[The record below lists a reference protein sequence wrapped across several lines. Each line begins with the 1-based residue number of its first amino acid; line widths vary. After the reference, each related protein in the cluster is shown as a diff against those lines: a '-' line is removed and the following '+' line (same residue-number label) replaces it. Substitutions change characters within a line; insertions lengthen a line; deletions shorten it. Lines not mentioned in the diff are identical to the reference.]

1 MFADF
6 DTSQGEQLD
15 TVTRPRAQIKTNMTK
30 QKVSLNDRYT
40 QNDGL
45 IHLRGSQAMVRLL
58 LLQRQRDVAAGL
70 NTGGFISGYRGSP
83 MTAIDEELWRAG
95 ALLPENHITFWPGT
109 NEHLAMTSVWGT
121 QQTNYYNDGRY
132 DGVFGMWYGKGP
144 GLDQSIDALR
154 QGNWHGADKKGGV
167 LICVGDDH
175 NMTSTINNYSSEL
188 LFQDQFMPVLY
199 PADIQE
205 VIDLG
210 LLGYALSR
218 FCGAWVGFKLLPETI
233 ETSATISADID
244 RTRITLPD
252 FEFPAE
258 GVNAFLADSVYEQE
272 ARIKRYR
279 LPAAIAFARA
289 NALNYVSHACEAPKI
304 GIVSMGKSWR
314 DTLQAVQDLGLDRTA
329 IADFGITILKVGMPF
344 PFDLDTYR
352 EFARGLEKV
361 LIVEEK
367 RDLLATG
374 FREACYDIDNEER
387 PLLMGRL
394 DDQGQP
400 LLPNDQPIT
409 TDHITSALARVVDL
423 RQVGSAQSRL
433 ENLSAAAGRF
443 SRLDPLGLQRI
454 PYFCSGCPHNTS
466 TKIPE
471 GSRGQGGVGC
481 HYMVTWMN
489 RETYTFCQ
497 MGGEGITWIGQQPF
511 VKTQHIFQNLGD
523 GTYFHSGSLA
533 IRAAVSAGINIT
545 YKLLFNDAVAMTGGQ
560 PVDGQLRVDQI
571 THQALHEGVQ
581 RLAIVSDEP
590 EKYRDGY
597 QFARGTT
604 IHHRKALDAV
614 QREFREIK
622 GVTLIIYDQTCAS
635 EKRRRRK
642 RGTYPDPA
650 KRLVINHRVCEGC
663 GDCGVASNCT
673 SLQPLETPFGRKRTI
688 DQSSCNKDYA
698 CVEGFCPS
706 FVTVEGGK
714 LRSKVPASEG
724 RAQLPEAIPLPE
736 IDPLPDDRSF
746 NVLITGV
753 GGTGIVTIGAVLG
766 MAAHIDDI
774 AVSVVDQLGFA
785 QKGGS
790 VVTHIRLAKN
800 RDDIHAPRINGAA
813 TDTLLACD
821 MLVSGHDKINP
832 ALDTRRTAGVVN
844 TTSQFTGDFTQN
856 GDLGFPA
863 ETLESRLLSSTR
875 EGALSLLP
883 ASQLALSILGDTL
896 AANLLVTGYAW
907 QKGLL
912 PISREAIRS
921 ALELNG
927 IAVTWNQEAF
937 EWGRALADQPALI
950 EELLAGDTMV
960 VKFLDA
966 DRERPLSALLAE
978 ELIAYQDQAYAQ
990 RYTQWLSKIDQ
1001 HIDQAVGLNQELSDV
1016 IARSLFKL
1024 MAYKDEY
1031 EVARL
1036 HSSPKFLKTLAQQF
1050 DGDYRLAFNLAPPLL
1065 SRIDKATGRP
1075 QKIRFGSWMLHGFKL
1090 LATCK
1095 KLRNTRFDPFGYTAE
1110 RRLER
1115 QLISDYQHLIEGLV
1129 KNLTPDKK
1137 DLFSQIAAL
1146 PISIRGYG
1154 HIKLASI
1161 DGYQEQLTN
1170 LLEAWSIPIAKTAA

>member
-1 MFADF
+1 
-6 DTSQGEQLD
+6 
-15 TVTRPRAQIKTNMTK
+15 MTK
-30 QKVSLNDRYT
+30 HKVSLTDRYT
-40 QNDGL
+40 QHEGL

-58 LLQRQRDVAAGL
+58 LLQRQRDLAEGL
-70 NTGGFISGYRGSP
+70 NTGGFVSGYRGSP

-95 ALLPENHITFWPGT
+95 QLLPENHITFWPGT

-154 QGNWHGADKKGGV
+154 QGNWHGADKQGGV

-233 ETSATISADID
+233 ETSATISADIE
-244 RTRITLPD
+244 RTRVTLPD

-258 GVNAFLADSVYEQE
+258 GVNAFLTDSVYEQE

-279 LPAAIAFARA
+279 LPAAIAFSRA

-314 DTLQAVQDLGLDRTA
+314 DTLQALQDLGLDRTA
-329 IADFGITILKVGMPF
+329 IADLGITILKVGMPF

-352 EFARGLEKV
+352 DFARGLETI

-374 FREACYDIDNEER
+374 FREACYDIANDRRPTLVGRVDEE
-387 PLLMGRL
+387 
-394 DDQGQP
+394 GQP

-409 TDHITSALARVVDL
+409 TDHITGALARIIDL
-423 RQVGSAQSRL
+423 SQVPTALSRL
-433 ENLSAAAGRF
+433 EQLGAAVGR
-443 SRLDPLGLQRI
+443 SSSLDPLSLQRI

-560 PVDGQLRVDQI
+560 PVDGQLRVDQV

-581 RLAIVSDEP
+581 RIAVVSDEP
-590 EKYRDGY
+590 EKYRSGY
-597 QFARGTT
+597 QFAPETT
-604 IHHRKALDAV
+604 VHHRKALDAV

-642 RGTYPDPA
+642 RGAYPDPA

-673 SLQPLETPFGRKRTI
+673 SVQPLETPFGTKRSI
-688 DQSSCNKDYA
+688 DQSSCNKDYS

-706 FVTVEGGK
+706 FVTVEGGQ
-714 LRSKVPASEG
+714 LRSKTHVSED
-724 RAQLPEAIPLPE
+724 RAQLPDTIPLPN
-736 IDPLPDDRSF
+736 IKPLPDNRSF

-766 MAAHIDDI
+766 MAAHIDGI

-800 RDDIHAPRINGAA
+800 RDDIHAPRINSAA

-832 ALDTRRTAGVVN
+832 SLDTQRTAGVVN
-844 TTSQFTGDFTQN
+844 TARQFTGDFTQN
-856 GDLGFPA
+856 GDLSFPA
-863 ETLESRLLSSTR
+863 DTLESRLINSTQK
-875 EGALSLLP
+875 EALSLLP
-883 ASQLALSILGDTL
+883 ASQLALSALGDTIG
-896 AANLLVTGYAW
+896 ANLIVTGYAW

-927 IAVTWNQEAF
+927 IAVAWNQEAF
-937 EWGRALADQPALI
+937 EWGRALAHQPALI
-950 EELLAGDTMV
+950 DELLDGDTTVIKLM
-960 VKFLDA
+960 DA
-966 DRERPLSALLAE
+966 DRERPLSALLAD
-978 ELIAYQDQAYAQ
+978 ELVEYQDQTYAQ
-990 RYTQWLSKIDQ
+990 QYTEWLTAMDQ
-1001 HIDQAVGLNQELSDV
+1001 QIERTIGPDQELSDV

-1036 HSSPKFLKTLAQQF
+1036 HSSPQFLKTLANQF
-1050 DGDYRLAFNLAPPLL
+1050 EGDYRLAFNLAPPLL
-1065 SRIDKATGRP
+1065 ARTDKATGRP
-1075 QKIRFGSWMLHGFKL
+1075 QKIRFGGWMLHAFRL
-1090 LATCK
+1090 LAACK
-1095 KLRNTRFDPFGYTAE
+1095 RLRNTRFDPFGYTDE

-1115 QLISDYQHLIEGLV
+1115 QLISDYQTLIEGLLDQ
-1129 KNLTPDKK
+1129 LTPDKK
-1137 DLFSQIAAL
+1137 SRLLEIAAL
-1146 PISIRGYG
+1146 PLSVRGYG
-1154 HIKLASI
+1154 HIKRASI
-1161 DGYQEQLTN
+1161 DSYQEQLAC
-1170 LLEAWSIPIAKTAA
+1170 LLDTWSNSIVKTAA

>member
-1 MFADF
+1 MI
-6 DTSQGEQLD
+6 GYY
-15 TVTRPRAQIKTNMTK
+15 VRIKAIMTK
-30 QKVSLNDRYT
+30 HKVSLTDRYT
-40 QNDGL
+40 QHEGL

-58 LLQRQRDVAAGL
+58 LLQRQRDAAAGL
-70 NTGGFISGYRGSP
+70 NTGGFVSGYRGSP

-121 QQTNYYNDGRY
+121 QQTNYYNDARY

-154 QGNWHGADKKGGV
+154 QGNWHGADKQGGV

-233 ETSATISADID
+233 ETSATISADIN
-244 RTRITLPD
+244 RSRITLPD

-279 LPAAIAFARA
+279 LPAAIAFSRA
-289 NALNYVSHACEAPKI
+289 NALNYVSHDCENPRI

-314 DTLQAVQDLGLDRTA
+314 DTLQAFQDLGLDRGA
-329 IADFGITILKVGMPF
+329 IAKLGIKILKVGMPF

-352 EFARGLEKV
+352 DFARGLDKI

-374 FREACYDIDNEER
+374 FREACYNIANGER
-387 PLLMGRL
+387 PALLGRS
-394 DDQGQP
+394 DENGQP

-409 TDHITSALARVVDL
+409 TDHIAGALARVIDIREASTAV
-423 RQVGSAQSRL
+423 SRL
-433 ENLSAAAGRF
+433 ERIKGAAARSGT
-443 SRLDPLGLQRI
+443 LDPLSLQRI

-560 PVDGQLRVDQI
+560 PVDGQLSVDQI
-571 THQALHEGVQ
+571 THQALHEGVK
-581 RLAIVSDEP
+581 RIAIVSDEP
-590 EKYRDGY
+590 EKYRSGY

-604 IHHRKALDAV
+604 IHHRKALDVV
-614 QREFREIK
+614 QRECREIE

-650 KRLVINHRVCEGC
+650 KRFVINHRVCEGC

-673 SLQPLETPFGRKRTI
+673 SLQPLETPFGRKRAI
-688 DQSSCNKDYA
+688 DQSSCNKDYS
-698 CVEGFCPS
+698 CVDGFCPS

-714 LRSKVPASEG
+714 LRGGAQTSG
-724 RAQLPEAIPLPE
+724 DRAQLPDGIPLP
-736 IDPLPDDRSF
+736 DLKPLPENRSF

-753 GGTGIVTIGAVLG
+753 GGTGIVTIGAILG
-766 MAAHIDDI
+766 MAAHIDGT

-790 VVTHIRLAKN
+790 VITHIRLAKN
-800 RDDIHAPRINGAA
+800 REDIHAPRINSAA

-821 MLVSGHDKINP
+821 ILVSGHDKINP
-832 ALDTRRTAGVVN
+832 ALDTERTAGVVN
-844 TTSQFTGDFTQN
+844 TANQFTGDFTQN
-856 GDLGFPA
+856 ADLGFPID
-863 ETLESRLLSSTR
+863 TLQSRLIGSTNK
-875 EGALSLLP
+875 EALALIP
-883 ASQLALSILGDTL
+883 ASQLALSVLGDTL
-896 AANLLVTGYAW
+896 AANLIVTGYAW
-907 QKGLL
+907 QKGWL
-912 PISREAIRS
+912 PISREAIRG

-927 IAVTWNQEAF
+927 IAVEWNQTAF
-937 EWGRALADQPALI
+937 EWGRALANQPALI
-950 EELLAGDTMV
+950 DELLAKDTTV

-966 DRERPLSALLAE
+966 ERQRPLSERLAD
-978 ELIAYQDQAYAQ
+978 ELCEYQNSSYAA
-990 RYTQWLSKIDQ
+990 RYTQWLTAMDQ
-1001 HIDQAVGLNQELSDV
+1001 QIERAVGHNQPLSDV
-1016 IARSLFKL
+1016 IAQALFKL

-1036 HSSPKFLKTLAQQF
+1036 QSSPAFLESIKQQF
-1050 DGDYRLAFNLAPPLL
+1050 EGNVRLAFNLAPPLI
-1065 SRIDKATGRP
+1065 SRIDQATGRP
-1075 QKIRFGSWMLHGFKL
+1075 QKIRFGGWMLNVFKL
-1090 LATCK
+1090 LAK
-1095 KLRNTRFDPFGYTAE
+1095 GKRLRHTRFDPFGYTAE

-1115 QLISDYQHLIEGLV
+1115 QLIEDYQRLIERLV
-1129 KNLTPDKK
+1129 AELTPDNA
-1137 DLFSQIAAL
+1137 DALIEIAAL
-1146 PISIRGYG
+1146 PMSVRGYG
-1154 HIKLASI
+1154 HIKLASV
-1161 DGYQEQLTN
+1161 DAYKEKLAG
-1170 LLEAWSIPIAKTAA
+1170 LLDAWSTSVAKVAA